1 MITPYS
7 QSGPWNPWRR
17 LREMEREMRRL
28 FGEGDR
34 PRRGVFPP
42 VNIWTGADGAV
53 VTAELPGV
61 DPENLD
67 IVAVGDTLTIRGE
80 LAGHDVPAECVWHRR
95 ERPSGKF
102 SRSIELPFA
111 IDPNSVEARC
121 RDGVLEV
128 RLQRPEEHKPR
139 KITVKAE

>member
-1 MITPYS
+1 MARPYS

-17 LREMEREMRRL
+17 LRDLEQEMRRL
-28 FGEGDR
+28 FGESDR

-42 VNIWTGADGAV
+42 VNIWTNADGAV

-61 DPENLD
+61 DPKDMD
-67 IVAVGDTLTIRGE
+67 IVAVGNTLTLGGQLGAPE
-80 LAGHDVPAECVWHRR
+80 FAEGSVWHRR

-111 IDPNSVEARC
+111 IDPDSVEARC
-121 RDGVLEV
+121 RDGVLEI
-128 RLQRPEEHKPR
+128 RLQRPEQQKPR
-139 KITVKAE
+139 KITVQVD